1 MIKEKDLQ
9 ADEKPDCKSVMVTG
23 PFLYG
28 KCPVL
33 FFRLRTVN

>member
-1 MIKEKDLQ
+1 MNRTKEKDLQ
-9 ADEKPDCKSVMVTG
+9 ADEKPDCKSFMVTG

-33 FFRLRTVN
+33 FLDYVL